1 MMLTAALLV
10 ASFGLMP
17 GQGMVTFGAEVL
29 AIGLLMFLVGFYNQ
43 LQPLPSIE
51 GLTPQKKL
59 LRAIVTAATTL
70 PFVIGGMMLLFGFNG
85 GLYWAAVSLLISLAA
100 GVWNAWILLIEI
112 M

>member
-1 MMLTAALLV
+1 
-10 ASFGLMP
+10 
-17 GQGMVTFGAEVL
+17 
-29 AIGLLMFLVGFYNQ
+29 MFLVGFYNQ

-85 GLYWAAVSLLISLAA
+85 GLYWAAVRTPAKLTAPIS
-100 GVWNAWILLIEI
+100 G
-112 M
+112 